1 MYLHEKYTPVSL
13 PVRQLGGFG
22 RVTLDPGQKQMVTLT
37 IHPVDFM
44 LLDREM
50 LRKVAPGTVEVMNG
64 GPADHFLLQGSLEI
78 KSTNTLPDRGLS
90 AQPDLAR

>member
-13 PVRQLGGFG
+13 PVRQFKGFE
-22 RVTLDPGQKQMVTLT
+22 RVTFDPCQKKTVTLT

-50 LRKVAPGTVEVMNG
+50 LWKVAPGTVEVMIG
-64 GPADHFLLQGSLEI
+64 SAADHIFLQGSLEI
-78 KSTNTLPDRGLS
+78 KSTSTLPDRGLS
-90 AQPDLAR
+90 TQLDLAR